1 MLIGEILIIISGLF
15 LGYIFPDLL
24 DRYGAGEE
32 FSYSYLSPVALAFIS
47 VIAYFT
53 RTIWINARLGFAGP
67 SGFTSSIFL
76 WLAIT
81 LLIGGY
87 IRIIQHYFLE
97 T

>member
-24 DRYGAGEE
+24 DRYGAGTE

-53 RTIWINARLGFAGP
+53 RPIWINANLKFAGLE
-67 SGFTSSIFL
+67 GFTSSIFL

-81 LLIGGY
+81 LMIGGY
-87 IRIIQHYFLE
+87 VRIIQHCLLE
-97 T
+97 K